1 MQHLNYKHLHYFWT
15 VARCGGVAKAGEKL
29 NVTPQSI
36 STQIQQL
43 ASSIGAPLWRRAG
56 RTLELTDT
64 GNLVLEYADR
74 LFTVGEE
81 LKDALRERPGAAQST
96 LRVGVTGSV
105 VKVVAYRMLEPVLRL
120 DPPHRLLCREG
131 RFNELLSLLAIQQLD
146 AVISDRAMPG
156 TLNVR
161 AFNHLL
167 SEGGV
172 TFLGSASL
180 ARRSRKKFPDNL
192 HGVPMLL
199 PGGDSAMRPQ
209 LMRWFDTLRIKPEV
223 IGEFDDTAV
232 MKAFGQGGAGI
243 FPMPTMV
250 AEETARQFHVVPL
263 GHTTEVVHQVWAV
276 TCERRIS
283 SPAVRAISEAAKQR
297 QEAGS
302 TARLG

>member
-1 MQHLNYKHLHYFWT
+1 
-15 VARCGGVAKAGEKL
+15 
-29 NVTPQSI
+29 
-36 STQIQQL
+36 
-43 ASSIGAPLWRRAG
+43 
-56 RTLELTDT
+56 
-64 GNLVLEYADR
+64 
-74 LFTVGEE
+74 
-81 LKDALRERPGAAQST
+81 
-96 LRVGVTGSV
+96 
-105 VKVVAYRMLEPVLRL
+105 
-120 DPPHRLLCREG
+120 
-131 RFNELLSLLAIQQLD
+131 LLSLLAIQQLD

-180 ARRSRKKFPDNL
+180 ARRSRKRFPDNL
-192 HGVPMLL
+192 HGAPMLL

-209 LMRWFDTLRIKPEV
+209 LMRWFDTLRIKPQV
-223 IGEFDDTAV
+223 VGDFDDTAV

-263 GHTTEVVHQVWAV
+263 GHTSEVVHQVWAV

>member
-43 ASSIGAPLWRRAG
+43 AGSIGAPLWRRAG

-105 VKVVAYRMLEPVLRL
+105 VKVVAYRTLEPVLRL

-131 RFNELLSLLAIQQLD
+131 RFSELLSLLAIQQLD

-172 TFLGSASL
+172 TFLGSAAM

-192 HGVPMLL
+192 HGAPMLL

-263 GHTTEVVHQVWAV
+263 GHTSEVVHQVWAV

>member
-1 MQHLNYKHLHYFWT
+1 MQNLNYKHLHYFWT
-15 VARCGGVAKAGEKL
+15 VARCGGVAKAGEKF

-43 ASSIGAPLWRRAG
+43 AGSIGAPLWRRAG

-105 VKVVAYRMLEPVLRL
+105 VKVVAYRTLEPVLRL

-131 RFNELLSLLAIQQLD
+131 RFNELLSLLAVQQLD

-180 ARRSRKKFPDNL
+180 ARRSRKRFPDNL
-192 HGVPMLL
+192 HDAPMLL

-209 LMRWFDTLRIKPEV
+209 LMRWFDTLRIKPQV
-223 IGEFDDTAV
+223 IGDFDDTAV

-263 GHTTEVVHQVWAV
+263 GHTSEVVHQVWAV

>member
-43 ASSIGAPLWRRAG
+43 AGSIGAPLWRRAG
-56 RTLELTDT
+56 RTLALTDT

-105 VKVVAYRMLEPVLRL
+105 VKVVAYRTLEPVLRL

-131 RFNELLSLLAIQQLD
+131 RFTELLSLLAIQQLD

-172 TFLGSASL
+172 TFLGSAAL
-180 ARRSRKKFPDNL
+180 ARRSRKNFPDNL
-192 HGVPMLL
+192 HGAPMLL

-209 LMRWFDTLRIKPEV
+209 LMRWFDTLRIKPQV
-223 IGEFDDTAV
+223 IADFDDTAV

-250 AEETARQFHVVPL
+250 AEETARQFDVVPL
-263 GHTTEVVHQVWAV
+263 GHTSEVVHQVWAV

-302 TARLG
+302 MARLG